1 MAELVNAYID
11 WQLCEMAHSTSGTNL
26 GSGSTH
32 IDQLYPIASLPRV
45 SLIMLSVSTRPDPT
59 LTEVANV
66 DSEIP
71 PRHNRTPL
79 EASLSFRQWSETQ
92 ARTYRE
98 RGVVS
103 LFPGN
108 RCTSTSA
115 DN

>member
-11 WQLCEMAHSTSGTNL
+11 WQLCDMAHSASGTKL

-45 SLIMLSVSTRPDPT
+45 SRILFSVSRRPDPT

-71 PRHNRTPL
+71 PRHNRAPL
-79 EASLSFRQWSETQ
+79 EASLSFRQWPKTQ

-98 RGVVS
+98 RRMVS